1 MSDEEAENLYE
12 SSDCL
17 EDAFEGLLSGCLNC
31 GVCESCIERSIAA
44 AEYPPDGV
52 IDERCDNW

>member
-1 MSDEEAENLYE
+1 MTDDEADDLYE

-17 EDAFEGLLSGCLNC
+17 EDALEGLLSGCLNC

-44 AEYPPDGV
+44 AECPTDGV
-52 IDERCDNW
+52 IDERCDNY